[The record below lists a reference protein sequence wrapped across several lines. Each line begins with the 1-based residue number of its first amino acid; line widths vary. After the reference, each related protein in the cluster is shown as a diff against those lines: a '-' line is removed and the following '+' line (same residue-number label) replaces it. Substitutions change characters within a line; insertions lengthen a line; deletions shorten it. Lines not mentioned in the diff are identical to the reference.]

1 MAQRAL
7 FSGLI
12 VDENNRPVETVTV
25 GGEPTYVVDD
35 AGFKRHIPSEQ
46 VDRQVLDYMRQQI
59 KGKEDLISEQT
70 AEMLGQDDIFTRA
83 AIENQ
88 LKQIDQQFNALFNT
102 GIPEEGRAYMGMLGF
117 KVIINMHGEVI
128 QVIQPSMPDSDE
140 G

>member
-12 VDENNRPVETVTV
+12 IDENNRPVETVV
-25 GGEPTYVVDD
+25 IGEEANYVVDD
-35 AGFKRHIPSEQ
+35 AGFRRHIPSEQ
-46 VDRQVLDYMRQQI
+46 VDRQVLDYMREQI
-59 KGKEDLISEQT
+59 KGKEGLISEQT

-88 LKQIDQQFNALFNT
+88 LKQIDQQFNSLFNT
-102 GIPEEGRAYMGMLGF
+102 GIPEEGRAYMGMMGF
-117 KVIINMHGEVI
+117 KIVINVHGEVV
-128 QVIQPSMPDSDE
+128 QVIQPSAPDSDE